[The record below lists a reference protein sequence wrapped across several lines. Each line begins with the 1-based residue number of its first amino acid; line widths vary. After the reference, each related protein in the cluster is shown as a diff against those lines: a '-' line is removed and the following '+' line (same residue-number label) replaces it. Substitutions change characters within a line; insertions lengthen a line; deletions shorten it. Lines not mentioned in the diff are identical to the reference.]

1 MGILLAMH
9 EIARG
14 WACFSLA
21 AARIALP
28 ATVPVSQLHLL
39 RQLREEEKESGI
51 SVQRICDEIVTLSSR
66 SL

>member
-1 MGILLAMH
+1 MGILH

-21 AARIALP
+21 AARIALRRL
-28 ATVPVSQLHLL
+28 Q
-39 RQLREEEKESGI
+39 EEEEEESGI